1 MGADR
6 AASSWALV
14 GVVALFTEAIVN
26 LGRRGLGTVR
36 AGLDGWEWLALLVL
50 TAAFVYGE
58 GVRALQRKWAPR
70 VLARSAAVAGER
82 SLTLRLLAPL
92 YAMMLVGAPR
102 ATLVRAWL
110 GISTIVAAVLL
121 VRALPSPW
129 RGIID
134 LAVAAALLW
143 GLGALLVGAWRARR
157 QPRGRRFRER
167 RRGTPGPTR
176 APSSAAGPT
185 PTRRG

>member
-1 MGADR
+1 MEVMEGNRASAGT
-6 AASSWALV
+6 AASVWALV

-26 LGRRGLGTVR
+26 LGIRGIETVSAGLG
-36 AGLDGWEWLALLVL
+36 AWEWAALLLL

-82 SLTLRLLAPL
+82 SLALRLLAPL

-110 GISTIVAAVLL
+110 GILAIVAAVLL
-121 VRALPSPW
+121 VRSLPTPW

-143 GLGALLVGAWRARR
+143 GLGALLVGARR
-157 QPRGRRFRER
+157 
-167 RRGTPGPTR
+167 TWH
-176 APSSAAGPT
+176 
-185 PTRRG
+185 